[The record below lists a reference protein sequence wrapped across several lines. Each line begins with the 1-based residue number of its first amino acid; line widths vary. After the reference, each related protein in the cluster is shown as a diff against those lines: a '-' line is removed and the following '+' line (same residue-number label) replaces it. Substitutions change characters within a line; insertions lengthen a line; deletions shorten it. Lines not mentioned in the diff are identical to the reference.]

1 MNERSIGIIGTG
13 KLGADVAF
21 MLAERDLADVRL
33 YDVDR
38 DKSSYLA
45 SDLTETV
52 FGGGYTNRITAVKEI
67 DELRRCDVIL
77 IAAGKR
83 RAAGDSPE
91 DLFGHNRPLIQEIAA
106 AFSGASTLFI
116 VASEPVDLLTTELA
130 RLMRLPFSRVLGL
143 GGVLD
148 SYRVRHT
155 LGEAM
160 QVNPD
165 YIRSQVVGPHGR
177 GLQPLWDFTS
187 INGIPIRSIVEET
200 VLTDVAQVLE
210 RENGDQALA
219 AGSSR
224 YAPAVACL
232 DLLDAI
238 IRDERRIL
246 STTVLWENILGLSG
260 VAMAIP
266 CVVGRLGAERM
277 IVPSLAQSARKAISG
292 VADQYSGI
300 LKGANA

>member
-1 MNERSIGIIGTG
+1 M
-13 KLGADVAF
+13 AF

-33 YDVDR
+33 YDLDR
-38 DKSSYLA
+38 DKASYLA

-52 FGGGYTNRITAVKEI
+52 FGGGYTNRVTAVREM

-77 IAAGKR
+77 VAAGKR
-83 RAAGDSPE
+83 RSNGDSLE
-91 DLFGHNRPLIQEIAA
+91 DLVRHNRPLIREIAA
-106 AFSGASTLFI
+106 VFAGSSTLFV
-116 VASEPVDLLTTELA
+116 VASEPVDLLTVELA

-165 YIRSQVVGPHGR
+165 YIRSQVVGPHGQ

-187 INGIPIRSIVEET
+187 INGIPIRSIVDEELLTT
-200 VLTDVAQVLE
+200 VAESLE
-210 RENGDQALA
+210 RESDNKMLA
-219 AGSSR
+219 AGYSR

-246 STTVLWENILGLSG
+246 STSVLWENVLGLSG
-260 VAMAIP
+260 VAMGIP
-266 CVVGRLGAERM
+266 CVVGRLGVERM
-277 IVPSLAQSARKAISG
+277 IVPTLSETARKLINGA
-292 VADQYSGI
+292 AEEYAGI
-300 LKGANA
+300 LKGADA